1 MKPSLIKNKIFKN
14 FGVYFLQF
22 ILTIFVI
29 YFFVLVFLYFYQ
41 RNLLYHPN
49 ENNYS
54 GDKISVDIEKVK
66 IQTSDNIELLGWY
79 HEKNLK
85 DYKTLV
91 YFHGNAGSLEN
102 RIHKLNHF
110 QDMNIN
116 FLIIAWR
123 GFNGNKGKPSE
134 RGLYVDGKSAID
146 WLKKKGVDEKNLILY
161 GESLGTGVATHLAQN
176 KNYAGVILETPF
188 TSMVDAAKN
197 FYPYIP
203 INLLLKDKFENFK
216 KVKNI
221 NTPILVMHG
230 EVDQIVPFSM
240 GKKIY
245 EIANNPKYSYF
256 TKYDDHMMEYDENLV
271 LALKSFF
278 NSLN

>member
-29 YFFVLVFLYFYQ
+29 YFLVLVFLYFYQ

-146 WLKKKGVDEKNLILY
+146 WLIKKGVDEKNLILY

>member
-1 MKPSLIKNKIFKN
+1 MKPFLIKNKIFKN

-29 YFFVLVFLYFYQ
+29 YFLVLVFLYFYQ

-54 GDKISVDIEKVK
+54 EDKISVDIEKVK
-66 IQTSDNIELLGWY
+66 IQTADNIELLGWY
-79 HEKNLK
+79 HKKNLK

-161 GESLGTGVATHLAQN
+161 GESLGTGIATHLAQN

>member
-1 MKPSLIKNKIFKN
+1 MLKKIRNNLLQLVSIIF
-14 FGVYFLQF
+14 FLY
-22 ILTIFVI
+22 L
-29 YFFVLVFLYFYQ
+29 FVLVFLYFYQ

-54 GDKISVDIEKVK
+54 GDEISVDIKKVK
-66 IQTSDNIELLGWY
+66 IPTLDNIQLLGWY

-85 DYKTLV
+85 DYKTLI

-123 GFNGNKGKPSE
+123 GFSGNQGKPSE
-134 RGLYVDGKSAID
+134 EGLYVDGKSAID
-146 WLKKKGVDEKNLILY
+146 WVIEKGVDEKNIILY

-176 KNYAGVILETPF
+176 KNYAGIILETPF
-188 TSMVDAAKN
+188 TSIIDAAKT

-203 INLLLKDKFENFK
+203 VNLLLKDKFENYK
-216 KVKNI
+216 KIKNI
-221 NTPILVMHG
+221 NSPLIVMHG
-230 EVDQIVPFSM
+230 ERDQIVPFSM

-245 EIANNPKYSYF
+245 AMANEPKYSYF
-256 TKYDDHMMEYDENLV
+256 TKYDNHMMEYDEKLV
-271 LALKSFF
+271 LALKSFLK
-278 NSLN
+278 SLN

>member
-29 YFFVLVFLYFYQ
+29 YFLVLVFLYFYQ
-41 RNLLYHPN
+41 RSLLYHPN

-116 FLIIAWR
+116 FLIVAWR

-134 RGLYVDGKSAID
+134 KGLYVDGKSTID
-146 WLKKKGVDEKNLILY
+146 WLIKKGVDEKNLILY
-161 GESLGTGVATHLAQN
+161 GESLGTGVASHLAQN

-188 TSMVDAAKN
+188 TSMIDAAKN

-203 INLLLKDKFENFK
+203 VNLLLKDKFENYK

-221 NTPILVMHG
+221 NSPILIMHG

-245 EIANNPKYSYF
+245 ELANNPKYSYF
-256 TKYDDHMMEYDENLV
+256 TKYDNHMMEYDENLI

-278 NSLN
+278 KSLN

>member
-1 MKPSLIKNKIFKN
+1 MLKKLRKNSLQLFLIIF
-14 FGVYFLQF
+14 FL
-22 ILTIFVI
+22 

-41 RNLLYHPN
+41 RSLLYHPN

-54 GDKISVDIEKVK
+54 GNKILIDIEKVK
-66 IQTSDNIELLGWY
+66 IPTSDNIELLGWY

-85 DYKTLV
+85 DYKTLI

-123 GFNGNKGKPSE
+123 GFSGNDGNPSE
-134 RGLYVDGKSAID
+134 QGLYEDGISAIN
-146 WLKKKGVDEKNLILY
+146 WVLEKNVDEKNIILY

-176 KNYAGVILETPF
+176 KSYAGVILETPF
-188 TSMVDAAKN
+188 TSMTDAAKV

-203 INLLLKDKFENFK
+203 VNLLLKDKFENYK
-216 KVKNI
+216 KIKNI
-221 NTPILVMHG
+221 NSPILVMHG
-230 EVDQIVPFSM
+230 ELDKIVPFAM
-240 GKKIY
+240 GEKIFK
-245 EIANNPKYSYF
+245 IANEPKYSYF
-256 TKYDDHMMEYDENLV
+256 TKYDNHMMEYDEKLV

-278 NSLN
+278 KSLN

>member
-1 MKPSLIKNKIFKN
+1 MLKKFRKNLLQLILIIF
-14 FGVYFLQF
+14 FL
-22 ILTIFVI
+22 

-41 RNLLYHPN
+41 RNLLYLPN

-54 GDKISVDIEKVK
+54 GDKISVDIQKVK
-66 IQTSDNIELLGWY
+66 IPTSDNIELLGWY

-85 DYKTLV
+85 DHKTLV

-110 QDMNIN
+110 KNMNIN

-123 GFNGNKGKPSE
+123 GFSGNNGKPSE
-134 RGLYVDGKSAID
+134 EGLYIDGKSAID
-146 WLKKKGVDEKNLILY
+146 WLIKKGVDENNLILY

-188 TSMVDAAKN
+188 TSMIDTAKK

-203 INLLLKDKFENFK
+203 VSLLLKDKFENYK
-216 KVKNI
+216 KIKNI
-221 NTPILVMHG
+221 NSPILVMHG
-230 EVDQIVPFSM
+230 EVDQIVPFFM

-245 EIANNPKYSYF
+245 ELANEPKYSYF

-271 LALKSFF
+271 LALKSFVK
-278 NSLN
+278 SLN

>member
-1 MKPSLIKNKIFKN
+1 MLKKIRNSLLQLISIIF
-14 FGVYFLQF
+14 FLY
-22 ILTIFVI
+22 L
-29 YFFVLVFLYFYQ
+29 FVLVFLYFYQ

-54 GDKISVDIEKVK
+54 GDKILVNIEKVK

-123 GFNGNKGKPSE
+123 GFSGNNGKPTE
-134 RGLYVDGKSAID
+134 QGLYEDGKSAIN
-146 WLKKKGVDEKNLILY
+146 WLAKKGVYEKNLILY
-161 GESLGTGVATHLAQN
+161 GESLGTGVATHLAQK
-176 KNYAGVILETPF
+176 KNYAGIILETPF
-188 TSMVDAAKN
+188 TSMIEAAKT

-203 INLLLKDKFENFK
+203 VNLLLKDKFENYK

-221 NTPILVMHG
+221 NSPILIMHG
-230 EVDQIVPFSM
+230 EADQIVPFSM

-245 EIANNPKYSYF
+245 EVANEPKYSYF
-256 TKYDDHMMEYDENLV
+256 TKYDNHMMEFDERLV
-271 LALKSFF
+271 NAIKSFIE
-278 NSLN
+278 SLN

>member
-22 ILTIFVI
+22 ILTIFAI
-29 YFFVLVFLYFYQ
+29 YFLVLVFLYFYQ

-66 IQTSDNIELLGWY
+66 IQTVDNIELFGWY
-79 HEKNLK
+79 HEKNLN

-221 NTPILVMHG
+221 NIPILVMHG
-230 EVDQIVPFSM
+230 EIDQIVPFSM

>member
-1 MKPSLIKNKIFKN
+1 MQLILI
-14 FGVYFLQF
+14 
-22 ILTIFVI
+22 IFVI
-29 YFFVLVFLYFYQ
+29 YFLILLFLYFYQ

-54 GDKISVDIEKVK
+54 EDKISVEIKKVK
-66 IQTSDNIELLGWY
+66 ILTSDNIELVGWY

-85 DYKTLV
+85 SYKTLI

-123 GFNGNKGKPSE
+123 GFSGNNGKPSE
-134 RGLYVDGKSAID
+134 EGLYLDGNSAIN
-146 WLKKKGVDEKNLILY
+146 WLIKEGVAEKNLILY
-161 GESLGTGVATHLAQN
+161 GESLGTGVAIQLAQN
-176 KNYAGVILETPF
+176 RNFGGVILETPF
-188 TSMVDAAKN
+188 TSMVDAAKI

-203 INLLLKDKFENFK
+203 VNLLLKDKFENYK

-221 NTPILVMHG
+221 NSPILVMHG
-230 EVDQIVPFSM
+230 EIDQIVPFSM

-245 EIANNPKYSYF
+245 EIANEPKYSYF
-256 TKYDDHMMEYDENLV
+256 TKYDNHMMEYDDNLV

-278 NSLN
+278 KSLN

>member
-22 ILTIFVI
+22 ILTIFAI
-29 YFFVLVFLYFYQ
+29 YFLVLVFLYFYQ

-66 IQTSDNIELLGWY
+66 IQTADNIELLGWY

-188 TSMVDAAKN
+188 TSMIDAAKN

>member
-1 MKPSLIKNKIFKN
+1 MKLFLIKNKIFKN

-22 ILTIFVI
+22 ILIIFVI
-29 YFFVLVFLYFYQ
+29 YFLVLVFLYFYQ
-41 RNLLYHPN
+41 RSLLYHPN

-116 FLIIAWR
+116 FLIVAWR

-134 RGLYVDGKSAID
+134 KGLYVDGESTID
-146 WLKKKGVDEKNLILY
+146 WLIKKGVDEKNLILY

-188 TSMVDAAKN
+188 TSMIDAAKN

-203 INLLLKDKFENFK
+203 VNLLLKDKFENYK

-221 NTPILVMHG
+221 NSPILIMHG

-245 EIANNPKYSYF
+245 ELANNPKYSYF
-256 TKYDDHMMEYDENLV
+256 TKYDNHMMEYDENLI

-278 NSLN
+278 KILN

>member
-14 FGVYFLQF
+14 FGAYFLQF
-22 ILTIFVI
+22 ILAIFVI
-29 YFFVLVFLYFYQ
+29 YFLVLVFLYFYQ
-41 RNLLYHPN
+41 RSLLYHPN

-134 RGLYVDGKSAID
+134 KGLYVDGKSTID
-146 WLKKKGVDEKNLILY
+146 WLIKKGVDEKNLILY

-188 TSMVDAAKN
+188 TSMIDAAKN

-203 INLLLKDKFENFK
+203 INLLLKDKFENYK

-221 NTPILVMHG
+221 NSPILIMHG

-245 EIANNPKYSYF
+245 ELANNPKYSYF
-256 TKYDDHMMEYDENLV
+256 TKYDNHMMEYDENLI

-278 NSLN
+278 KSLN